1 MKMIMLHLNHA
12 SPSPLPSPA
21 GRGRILRRFFEKLA
35 AGFASAAHGQPSAHK
50 TSSLSS
56 GERAG
61 VRGNSAWQLA
71 CLSACLLASPVFS
84 AETNSV
90 LEPKNAAYTR
100 VLNERVTKIVGKLAI
115 ADAAKSNR
123 VHAVIVQQYRSL
135 NDIHSERDFKI
146 TAVKAK
152 AAKMENK
159 TAADGPIAAIKSETK
174 PKLDKLHGE
183 FLTSLSTELSP
194 EQVDKVKD
202 EMTYGVL
209 PLTYG
214 VYLKM
219 YPDLTDEQKTQI
231 KTWLT
236 EARELAMD
244 GSTSDEKH
252 AVFGKYKGKINNYL
266 SKAGYDAKKAEQN
279 LKKPAAPT
287 SDTRTK

>member
-1 MKMIMLHLNHA
+1 MHPLAHA

-21 GRGRILRRFFEKLA
+21 GRGRILRRLFEKLA
-35 AGFASAAHGQPSAHK
+35 AGFVSSAHEQPSTHK
-50 TSSLSS
+50 TFSLSS

-61 VRGNSAWQLA
+61 VRGNVAWQLA
-71 CLSACLLASPVFS
+71 CLSTCLLASQVFS
-84 AETNSV
+84 AETNSAA
-90 LEPKNAAYTR
+90 EPKDAAYTR
-100 VLNERVTKIVGKLAI
+100 ILNERVTKIVVPLAI
-115 ADAAKSNR
+115 TDAATSNR
-123 VHAVIVQQYRSL
+123 VHAAIVQQYRSL
-135 NDIHSERDFKI
+135 NDIHFVRDVQI
-146 TAVKAK
+146 GNAK
-152 AAKMENK
+152 KLSDK
-159 TAADGPIAAIKSETK
+159 TAADAAIQSARDETK
-174 PKLDKLHGE
+174 PKLDKLHGD
-183 FLTSLSTELSP
+183 FLTRLSAELSP

-219 YPDLTDEQKTQI
+219 YPDLTDEQKAQI
-231 KTWLT
+231 KAWLT

-279 LKKPAAPT
+279 LKRATQPS
-287 SDTRTK
+287 SDSRTK